1 MKIPIKKTLVVKGL
15 INKHSQTIRGVIDSV
30 VKGFVEDYEI
40 IYILLFQFSVLFTKI
55 PPLRKGSGKERV
67 KGNNH
72 EYS

>member
-1 MKIPIKKTLVVKGL
+1 MVEGL
-15 INKHSQTIRGVIDSV
+15 INKHSQNILGVFDLV

-40 IYILLFQFSVLFTKI
+40 NYILLFQFSVLFTKI
-55 PPLRKGSGKERV
+55 PPLCKEPGKERV